1 MQKIVLVTGASTG
14 IGADTVRA
22 LTEKSFTVVA
32 TVRKSEDEQKL
43 IKQFGDKVR
52 VVQLDVSDFSAIE
65 KLPETLQNK
74 FQITKLDGLVNNA
87 GVALAGPF
95 ALQDFSEIQNIIKI
109 NVLSVMKVTQVL
121 LPLLGAQLGSEN
133 PGRIVNISSVAGKT
147 AAPFLSV
154 YAASKHA
161 IEGYSEALRK
171 EMMLFG
177 IKVIVVAPG
186 SIKTP
191 IWQKGFVLIK
201 DRYANTVFAESFS
214 KFVKFAASE
223 ERNALEVSEV
233 SSLIHEALTV
243 DDPSVRYA
251 PVPRKFVNW
260 YLPKIIPT
268 KIYDKLTAK
277 TLGLNRK

>member
-1 MQKIVLVTGASTG
+1 MQKVVLVTGASTG
-14 IGADTVRA
+14 IGADTVRI
-22 LTEKSFTVVA
+22 LIEKSMTVIA
-32 TVRKSEDEQKL
+32 TVRKNEDEQNLKKL
-43 IKQFGDKVR
+43 YGDKVK
-52 VVQLDVSDFSAIE
+52 VVQLDVSDFSAVE
-65 KLPETLQNK
+65 KLPEVLKDK
-74 FQITKLDGLVNNA
+74 FQIAKLDGLVNNA

-95 ALQDFSEIQNIIKI
+95 ALQSFSEIQNIISI

-121 LPLLGAQLGSEN
+121 LPLLGAYKGSDN

-191 IWQKGFVLIK
+191 IWQKGFGLIK

-214 KFVKFAASE
+214 RFVKFAASE
-223 ERNALEVSEV
+223 EKNALEVSSV
-233 SSLIHEALTV
+233 SSIIYEALTASN
-243 DDPSVRYA
+243 PCVRYA
-251 PVPRKFVNW
+251 PIPRKFVNW
-260 YLPKIIPT
+260 YLPKFIPT

-277 TLGLNRK
+277 ALGLHFK